1 MAGDPIAS
9 IEHHFADLDD
19 PRIDRTKLH
28 KLLDIVVIAI
38 CAVICG
44 ADDWVAVETFGNA
57 KHDWFKKF
65 LELPNGIPS
74 HDTFGRVFGQL
85 DPDQFR
91 TCFHNWISAVSEI
104 TAGQVIAID
113 GKTLRRSHD
122 KELGKKAIVMVSAWA
137 TANHLVLG
145 QVKVDDKSNEITAI
159 PELLRVLEIS
169 DCIITIDAI
178 GCQKEIVADI
188 VRRDAD
194 YVLALKDNQ
203 GNLYQD
209 VELLFD
215 DLEASGFSA
224 YKYNQFRTVNKGHGR
239 IEIRQC
245 WTISDLDV
253 LRCLRGTNDWQQLKA
268 VVKVRAERRI
278 GPKRTVDERY
288 YISSLEGDAK
298 RLLDCTRTHWHIE
311 NGLHWVLDI
320 AFREDE
326 CRIRKECGAQNFAIL
341 RHIALNLLKQEKTA
355 KMGIKGK
362 RLKAGWDEGYLLK
375 VLSRLFT

>member
-1 MAGDPIAS
+1 MTGDPIAS

-57 KHDWFKKF
+57 KHGWFKKF

-85 DPDQFR
+85 DPDQFG

-122 KELGKKAIVMVSAWA
+122 KELGKRAIVMVSAWA

-159 PELLRVLEIS
+159 PELLRVLKIS

-224 YKYNQFRTVNKGHGR
+224 YKYTQFRTVNKGHGR

-245 WTISDLDV
+245 WTISDSDV
-253 LRCLRGTNDWQQLKA
+253 LRCLRGTNDWQRLKA
-268 VVKVRAERRI
+268 VMKVRAERRI
-278 GPKRTVDERY
+278 GQKRTVEERY
-288 YISSLEGDAK
+288 YITSLEGDAQ

-311 NGLHWVLDI
+311 NRLHWVLDI

-355 KMGIKGK
+355 KMGIKGR

-375 VLSRLFT
+375 VLSGLFT

>member
-1 MAGDPIAS
+1 MAGDPVAS

-19 PRIDRTKLH
+19 PRVDRTKLH
-28 KLLDIVVIAI
+28 RLLDIVVIAI

-44 ADDWVAVETFGNA
+44 ADDWVAVEAFGNA
-57 KHDWFKKF
+57 KQDWFE
-65 LELPNGIPS
+65 ELLGLANGIPS

-91 TCFHNWISAVSEI
+91 TCFHAWISEVSEI
-104 TAGQVIAID
+104 TEGQVIAID

-122 KELGKKAIVMVSAWA
+122 RELGKKAIVMVSAWA

-169 DCIITIDAI
+169 GCIVTIDAI
-178 GCQKEIVADI
+178 GCQKEIAGDI
-188 VRRDAD
+188 LRRDAD

-215 DLEASGFSA
+215 DLEESGFSA
-224 YKYNQFRTVNKGHGR
+224 YKYDQFRTVNKGHGR

-245 WTISDLDV
+245 WTISDPDV
-253 LRCLRGTNDWQQLKA
+253 LRCLRGANDWQRLKSL
-268 VVKVRAERRI
+268 VKVQAERRYNQKLWI
-278 GPKRTVDERY
+278 DMT
-288 YISSLEGDAK
+288 
-298 RLLDCTRTHWHIE
+298 
-311 NGLHWVLDI
+311 
-320 AFREDE
+320 
-326 CRIRKECGAQNFAIL
+326 KEAA
-341 RHIALNLLKQEKTA
+341 
-355 KMGIKGK
+355 
-362 RLKAGWDEGYLLK
+362 YP
-375 VLSRLFT
+375 